1 MAPMHAKPLLYA
13 LLCAGAAVSG
23 ACGDA
28 RRDARSGEA
37 PRTAMIQNAQAESAR
52 PAAPHLPL
60 KIAPDLT
67 VRTVHFGLLKSEDGA
82 DDEFVATDDIPAV
95 DGQAFGW
102 IIEVDT
108 TRKSLH
114 WQEHLRMPEPPAD
127 WGDAAGDPDIVI
139 SKDGKSVVAQGQ
151 DDVDD
156 NELSRFY
163 WSLATGDPAGE
174 YQMDVAVEGHPVAHI
189 RFRVAAKVREQT
201 LLVRRARPPHEV
213 RFVQVA
219 QRQAPRRAAARHGIY
234 SPWS

>member
-1 MAPMHAKPLLYA
+1 MRAFPRRLSLSLLGLAA
-13 LLCAGAAVSG
+13 LG
-23 ACGDA
+23 ACGEGHRETHGA
-28 RRDARSGEA
+28 S
-37 PRTAMIQNAQAESAR
+37 TAVIQNAAAESA
-52 PAAPHLPL
+52 PAIPTLPL

-67 VRTVHFGLLKSEDGA
+67 VRTVHFGLLKSDA
-82 DDEFVATDDIPAV
+82 DSDDQFVPTDSIPAI

-108 TRKSLH
+108 TRKTLH

-127 WGDAAGDPDIVI
+127 WGDAASDPALVI

-189 RFRVAAKVREQT
+189 RFRVPAMVKEQT
-201 LLVRRARPPHEV
+201 LLVHRVPGAGAMRFIRVDSHGGSRRGAI
-213 RFVQVA
+213 
-219 QRQAPRRAAARHGIY
+219 RHGA
-234 SPWS
+234 SQPWT